1 MVIFSFACLCI
12 CICTCTC
19 ICICIG
25 WTQQNGQFLKESEV
39 VLKGQT
45 VSADSST
52 EFLQNDFI
60 DTNIFNIFHN
70 VVVVV
75 GSIFT
80 FFHF

>member
-1 MVIFSFACLCI
+1 MCMY
-12 CICTCTC
+12 THMY
-19 ICICIG
+19 IG
-25 WTQQNGQFLKESEV
+25 WTLQQNGQFLKESEV

-80 FFHF
+80 FFQFLTYNAVSDI